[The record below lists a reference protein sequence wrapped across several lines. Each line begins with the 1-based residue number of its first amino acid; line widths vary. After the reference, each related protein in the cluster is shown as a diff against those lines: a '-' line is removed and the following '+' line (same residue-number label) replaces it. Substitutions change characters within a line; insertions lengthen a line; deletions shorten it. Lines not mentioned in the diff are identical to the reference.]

1 MENPSVRKQIHGKE
15 MLRLSFSLMFRLM
28 PRLPDSPEYLD
39 FGFIRKMM
47 YSQRYRID
55 PNCITHYLSGAQL
68 GKDNL

>member
-1 MENPSVRKQIHGKE
+1 
-15 MLRLSFSLMFRLM
+15 MFRLM
-28 PRLPDSPEYLD
+28 PRLPDTPEYLD

-47 YSQRYRID
+47 YSQMYAID